1 MQKSLHVF
9 KYARITLFF
18 QNQICTNQIR
28 RMDDD
33 NKMNKERLE
42 KSEEREKELKVKVKE
57 LERKTS
63 DMESKVRGDN
73 QLGHW

>member
-1 MQKSLHVF
+1 MFSNMQELPF
-9 KYARITLFF
+9 FF

-63 DMESKVRGDN
+63 DMESKVRGIS
-73 QLGHW
+73 